1 MFGAV
6 ARRVSCRLL
15 VCIVLILLCPRG
27 AAASSS
33 GFVYALQ
40 TTGGPSQIYGF
51 RLDLRTGALSLLPG
65 FPMASGGIGNAGGSA
80 PQMVLYPH
88 GRLYVLTHLSTPV
101 SAFAANPITGTFTP
115 LPLPP
120 LPPSLPA

>member
-65 FPMASGGIGNAGGSA
+65 FPMASGGNRNAGGNA
-80 PQMVLYPH
+80 PPMAVLSPAPRDVPH
-88 GRLYVLTHLSTPV
+88 PPGRPGRPFPAPPTH
-101 SAFAANPITGTFTP
+101 
-115 LPLPP
+115 
-120 LPPSLPA
+120 PAS